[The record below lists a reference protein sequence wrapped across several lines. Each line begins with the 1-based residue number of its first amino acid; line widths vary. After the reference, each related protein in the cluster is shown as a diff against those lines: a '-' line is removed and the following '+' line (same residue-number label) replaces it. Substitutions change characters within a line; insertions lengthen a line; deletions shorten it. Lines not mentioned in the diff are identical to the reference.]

1 MTQIIL
7 NYLNQEF
14 LKDAVESNQLTAKK
28 GIEFV
33 ESEIPKINL
42 LLADAEENLTEFRT
56 SSGKYLIFG
65 NLSRSENFDSLEKR
79 IKEIEFKELELKEF
93 YKPTHPIYLT
103 LLEQKNLLNEELNAL
118 KTGINDIP
126 TEQRTLFN
134 LEQKVN
140 IYSSSLET
148 LEKQKLNLN
157 LTAASSLSNIR
168 IVNDAS
174 KASKVSPRISIVL
187 LSIVFL
193 LIGYLYFLINHAVTD
208 KILSI
213 DSLLDFLENRNPF
226 IGAFP
231 LIADEKDDTF
241 KLLNEIEKMI

>member
-1 MTQIIL
+1 M
-7 NYLNQEF
+7 
-14 LKDAVESNQLTAKK
+14 
-28 GIEFV
+28 
-33 ESEIPKINL
+33 
-42 LLADAEENLTEFRT
+42 
-56 SSGKYLIFG
+56 
-65 NLSRSENFDSLEKR
+65 
-79 IKEIEFKELELKEF
+79 
-93 YKPTHPIYLT
+93 
-103 LLEQKNLLNEELNAL
+103 LEQKNLLNEELNAL

-193 LIGYLYFLINHAVTD
+193 LIGV
-208 KILSI
+208 
-213 DSLLDFLENRNPF
+213 F
-226 IGAFP
+226 IF
-231 LIADEKDDTF
+231 
-241 KLLNEIEKMI
+241 